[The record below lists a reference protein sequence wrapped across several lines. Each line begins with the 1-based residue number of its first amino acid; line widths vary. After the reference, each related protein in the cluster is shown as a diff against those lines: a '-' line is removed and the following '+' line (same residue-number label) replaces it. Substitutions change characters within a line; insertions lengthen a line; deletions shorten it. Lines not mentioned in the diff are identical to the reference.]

1 MAALSAD
8 DITIL
13 AKQLELIKQQARKEI
28 DIAQDKIRTSHGADG
43 TESLSFSDQIET
55 GRLGEVRMAEIDI
68 DHNTLNLIQEAEQRM
83 SEGAYGICLD
93 CDEPIARERMF
104 ALPMAVRCAP
114 CQEKFE
120 EKLR

>member
-8 DITIL
+8 DINVL

-28 DIAQDKIRTSHGADG
+28 DTAQDAIRTSHGTDVQD
-43 TESLSFSDQIET
+43 SVSFSDQIET
-55 GRLGEVRMAEIDI
+55 GRLGEVRMAEIHI
-68 DHNTLNLIQEAEQRM
+68 DRNTLNLIHEAEQRM
-83 SEGAYGICLD
+83 SEDLYGICLD
-93 CDEPIARERMF
+93 CDEPIPRERMF

>member
-8 DITIL
+8 DIKLL
-13 AKQLELIKQQARKEI
+13 AEQLELIKKQARKEI
-28 DIAQDKIRTSHGADG
+28 DAAQDAIRSSHGIDS
-43 TESLSFSDQIET
+43 TESVSFSDQIET
-55 GRLGEVRMAEIDI
+55 GRLGEVRMAEIHI
-68 DHNTLNLIQEAEQRM
+68 DRNTLNLIHEAELRM
-83 SEGAYGICLD
+83 SDGLYGICLD
-93 CDEPIARERMF
+93 CDEAIPRERMF